1 MEASDNPPADARP
14 DTGTETTPPPSCLDL
29 DGGLRR
35 TAGNVGLYHRLLSSL
50 ANTQADAASR
60 LENKLQAGQHS
71 DDGFVLFS
79 RTLAETAAL
88 IRGLTTTGKPLAE
101 GPVESNAEIGAAAS
115 LEAAIPSSAELV
127 ERLRALLQAGD
138 GKRTG
143 AFCH

>member
-1 MEASDNPPADARP
+1 VEASDNPPADARP

-60 LENKLQAGQHS
+60 LENKLQAGQPS
-71 DDGFVLFS
+71 DDGFDLFS

-101 GPVESNAEIGAAAS
+101 GPGESGCGPCCRPAMESELERFAIEAAAAA
-115 LEAAIPSSAELV
+115 LEAATPAV
-127 ERLRALLQAGD
+127 PAGAR
-138 GKRTG
+138 GG
-143 AFCH
+143 

>member
-1 MEASDNPPADARP
+1 MQEHLTKPIEPARLYAALAHWGQRTVGAADSPPAGARP
-14 DTGTETTPPPSCLDL
+14 GPGAETTPPSSGLDL

-101 GPVESNAEIGAAAS
+101 GPGESNAGA
-115 LEAAIPSSAELV
+115 
-127 ERLRALLQAGD
+127 RG
-138 GKRTG
+138 G
-143 AFCH
+143 